1 MDALKHK
8 VHTAYKVRMPDRSSL
23 QTPIS
28 LPPAARPS
36 IFSVSFQM
44 GWGARYALL
53 THPRTALSPPST
65 QGVAESLMTTRT
77 TSAFLEKGVVTP
89 EEFVVAG
96 DYLVAQC
103 PTWSW
108 QGGDPKSA
116 KSYLPDDKQFL
127 VTRNVPCLKRARAME
142 EYAGKE
148 THLSGEDEGWV
159 AAGGD
164 GNGGEGGTKDEDAP
178 DMDDVTNDISNLKVD
193 KADDGEEKPDDAAA
207 DDDDDAIPDMDD
219 FDMCGDD
226 EEDDASALRPSDAAS
241 TGGTANSSSDSSH
254 ILKTR
259 TYDISITF
267 DKYYQ
272 TPRVWLNGYDE
283 SRTALDPKK
292 ALEDISAEHARKT
305 VTIDPHPHT
314 SVPSASI
321 HPCKHAPVM
330 KKLIESMGG
339 DVAPGVEHYLFVFL
353 KFIASVVPTIEYD
366 YTSSASLR

>member
-8 VHTAYKVRMPDRSSL
+8 VHTAYKVREPNPRSL
-23 QTPIS
+23 HPNK
-28 LPPAARPS
+28 PS
-36 IFSVSFQM
+36 
-44 GWGARYALL
+44 
-53 THPRTALSPPST
+53 SPPSPRAPPSSPFLFQT
-65 QGVAESLMTTRT
+65 RVPDTDVHVVDSRASPPPRLLQGVAESLMTTRT

-96 DYLVAQC
+96 DYLVEQC

-108 QGGDPKSA
+108 QGGDAKSA
-116 KSYLPDDKQFL
+116 KSYLPEDKQFL

-148 THLSGEDEGWV
+148 EHLSGEDDGWV

-164 GNGGEGGTKDEDAP
+164 GNGGSKDDDAP
-178 DMDDVTNDISNLKVD
+178 DMDEIPDISALRVD
-193 KADDGEEKPDDAAA
+193 SGAKDDENDE
-207 DDDDDAIPDMDD
+207 DDDDDADIPDMDD
-219 FDMCGDD
+219 FDMCGD
-226 EEDDASALRPSDAAS
+226 EEDDASALPSSRAAPLDAAGSDA
-241 TGGTANSSSDSSH
+241 GH

-259 TYDISITF
+259 TYDLSITY

-283 SRTALDPKK
+283 RRRALDPVK
-292 ALEDISAEHARKT
+292 ALEDISAEHAKKT

-339 DVAPGVEHYLFVFL
+339 DVAPSVEHYMFVFL

-366 YTSSASLR
+366 YTASASLR

>member
-127 VTRNVPCLKRARAME
+127 VTRSGVLCDTVGCAAFRVPACSPHCCL
-142 EYAGKE
+142 
-148 THLSGEDEGWV
+148 H
-159 AAGGD
+159 
-164 GNGGEGGTKDEDAP
+164 
-178 DMDDVTNDISNLKVD
+178 
-193 KADDGEEKPDDAAA
+193 
-207 DDDDDAIPDMDD
+207 
-219 FDMCGDD
+219 
-226 EEDDASALRPSDAAS
+226 
-241 TGGTANSSSDSSH
+241 
-254 ILKTR
+254 
-259 TYDISITF
+259 
-267 DKYYQ
+267 
-272 TPRVWLNGYDE
+272 
-283 SRTALDPKK
+283 
-292 ALEDISAEHARKT
+292 HARNT
-305 VTIDPHPHT
+305 HCPQCR
-314 SVPSASI
+314 A
-321 HPCKHAPVM
+321 
-330 KKLIESMGG
+330 
-339 DVAPGVEHYLFVFL
+339 
-353 KFIASVVPTIEYD
+353 
-366 YTSSASLR
+366 

>member
-8 VHTAYKVRMPDRSSL
+8 VHTAYK
-23 QTPIS
+23 
-28 LPPAARPS
+28 
-36 IFSVSFQM
+36 
-44 GWGARYALL
+44 
-53 THPRTALSPPST
+53 
-65 QGVAESLMTTRT
+65 GVAESLMTTRT

-108 QGGDPKSA
+108 QGGDPKNA

-178 DMDDVTNDISNLKVD
+178 DMDDVTNDISNLKVSN
-193 KADDGEEKPDDAAA
+193 ADDGEEKPDDAAA
-207 DDDDDAIPDMDD
+207 ADDDDAIPDMDD

-226 EEDDASALRPSDAAS
+226 EEDDASALRPSNAAS
-241 TGGTANSSSDSSH
+241 AGGTANSSADSSH

>member
-1 MDALKHK
+1 
-8 VHTAYKVRMPDRSSL
+8 
-23 QTPIS
+23 
-28 LPPAARPS
+28 
-36 IFSVSFQM
+36 
-44 GWGARYALL
+44 
-53 THPRTALSPPST
+53 
-65 QGVAESLMTTRT
+65 MTTRT

-178 DMDDVTNDISNLKVD
+178 DMDDVANDISNLKVG
-193 KADDGEEKPDDAAA
+193 ADDGEAKPDDAAA
-207 DDDDDAIPDMDD
+207 ADDDDAIPDMDD

-226 EEDDASALRPSDAAS
+226 EEDDASALRPSNAAS
-241 TGGTANSSSDSSH
+241 AGGTRR
-254 ILKTR
+254 IPRR
-259 TYDISITF
+259 T
-267 DKYYQ
+267 
-272 TPRVWLNGYDE
+272 
-283 SRTALDPKK
+283 
-292 ALEDISAEHARKT
+292 
-305 VTIDPHPHT
+305 PHT
-314 SVPSASI
+314 SSRPEPTTSQSHSTSTTKPRGCGSTATTS
-321 HPCKHAPVM
+321 HARRWIPRRR
-330 KKLIESMGG
+330 SR
-339 DVAPGVEHYLFVFL
+339 
-353 KFIASVVPTIEYD
+353 
-366 YTSSASLR
+366 TSQRSTRGRR

>member
-1 MDALKHK
+1 
-8 VHTAYKVRMPDRSSL
+8 
-23 QTPIS
+23 
-28 LPPAARPS
+28 
-36 IFSVSFQM
+36 
-44 GWGARYALL
+44 
-53 THPRTALSPPST
+53 
-65 QGVAESLMTTRT
+65 MTTRT

-96 DYLVAQC
+96 DYLVEQC

-108 QGGDPKSA
+108 QGGDAKSA
-116 KSYLPDDKQFL
+116 KSYLPEDKQFL

-148 THLSGEDEGWV
+148 EHLSGEDEGWV

-164 GNGGEGGTKDEDAP
+164 GNGGSKDDDAP
-178 DMDDVTNDISNLKVD
+178 DMDEIPDFSALRVD
-193 KADDGEEKPDDAAA
+193 SRAKEDQN
-207 DDDDDAIPDMDD
+207 DDDDDADIPDMDD
-219 FDMCGDD
+219 FDMCGD
-226 EEDDASALRPSDAAS
+226 EEDDASALPSSRAVTTVTTADDA
-241 TGGTANSSSDSSH
+241 GH

-259 TYDISITF
+259 TYDLSITY

-283 SRTALDPKK
+283 RRRALDPAK
-292 ALEDISAEHARKT
+292 ALEDISAEHAKKT

-339 DVAPGVEHYLFVFL
+339 DAAPSVEHYLFVFL

-366 YTSSASLR
+366 YTASASLR

>member
-8 VHTAYKVRMPDRSSL
+8 VHTAYK
-23 QTPIS
+23 
-28 LPPAARPS
+28 
-36 IFSVSFQM
+36 
-44 GWGARYALL
+44 
-53 THPRTALSPPST
+53 
-65 QGVAESLMTTRT
+65 GVAESLMTTRT

-96 DYLVAQC
+96 DYLVEQC

-108 QGGDPKSA
+108 QGGDAKSA
-116 KSYLPDDKQFL
+116 KSYLPEDKQFL

-148 THLSGEDEGWV
+148 EHLSGEDDGWV

-164 GNGGEGGTKDEDAP
+164 GNGGSKDDDAP
-178 DMDDVTNDISNLKVD
+178 DMDEIPDISALRVD
-193 KADDGEEKPDDAAA
+193 SGAKDAKDDEN
-207 DDDDDAIPDMDD
+207 DDDDDADIPDMDD
-219 FDMCGDD
+219 FDMCGD
-226 EEDDASALRPSDAAS
+226 EEDDASALPSSRAAPLDAADADA
-241 TGGTANSSSDSSH
+241 GH

-259 TYDISITF
+259 TYDLSITY

-283 SRTALDPKK
+283 RRQALDPKK
-292 ALEDISAEHARKT
+292 ALEDISAEHAKKT

-339 DVAPGVEHYLFVFL
+339 DVAPSVEHYLFVFL

-366 YTSSASLR
+366 YTASASLR

>member
-178 DMDDVTNDISNLKVD
+178 DMDDVANDISNLKVG
-193 KADDGEEKPDDAAA
+193 ADDGEAKPDDAAA
-207 DDDDDAIPDMDD
+207 ADDDDAIPDMDD

-226 EEDDASALRPSDAAS
+226 EEDDASALRPSNAAS
-241 TGGTANSSSDSSH
+241 AGGTRR
-254 ILKTR
+254 ILRR
-259 TYDISITF
+259 T
-267 DKYYQ
+267 
-272 TPRVWLNGYDE
+272 
-283 SRTALDPKK
+283 
-292 ALEDISAEHARKT
+292 
-305 VTIDPHPHT
+305 PHT
-314 SVPSASI
+314 SSRPEHTTSQSHSTSTTKPRGCGSTATTS
-321 HPCKHAPVM
+321 HARRWIPRRR
-330 KKLIESMGG
+330 SR
-339 DVAPGVEHYLFVFL
+339 
-353 KFIASVVPTIEYD
+353 
-366 YTSSASLR
+366 TSQRSTRGRR